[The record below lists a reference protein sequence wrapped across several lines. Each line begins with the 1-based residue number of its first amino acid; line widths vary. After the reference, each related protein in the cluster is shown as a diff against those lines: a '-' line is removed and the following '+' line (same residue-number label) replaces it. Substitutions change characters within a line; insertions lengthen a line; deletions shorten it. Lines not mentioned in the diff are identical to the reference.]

1 MDNTMDSDDEDYEYR
16 YRQRRTNNRE
26 NNYGEYGEY
35 EECDHQNYSEEDL
48 DIAEE
53 MYGRDSRAYRK
64 EQKRYNRLRLSHY
77 YRHMPAPYTSYA
89 KKKIPRTPIMT
100 SVNGGIV
107 ILSWIL
113 EERSMLPTVQ
123 AQIIIAYVDH
133 YMLEHIFDKL
143 EKLRLL

>member
-35 EECDHQNYSEEDL
+35 EECDHQNYSEENL

-53 MYGRDSRAYRK
+53 MYGRYSRAYR
-64 EQKRYNRLRLSHY
+64 EERKRYNRLRLSHHY
-77 YRHMPAPYTSYA
+77 MPAPYTSYA
-89 KKKIPRTPIMT
+89 KKIKTPVMT
-100 SVNGGIV
+100 SVNEGMV
-107 ILSWIL
+107 ILSWIF

-123 AQIIIAYVDH
+123 AQIIVAYVDH
-133 YMLEHIFDKL
+133 YTLEYIFDKL